1 MNAVRAD
8 KENLIMTTD
17 QPIAYT
23 VDRALEVLG
32 IGRTKFYEEIKAGRL
47 KAKKV
52 GQRTLVTSAALNEWL
67 EALPSCAS
75 K

>member
-1 MNAVRAD
+1 
-8 KENLIMTTD
+8 MTNTD

-23 VDRALEVLG
+23 VDRALEALG

-52 GQRTLVTSAALNEWL
+52 GKRTLVTHADLNAWL
-67 EALPSCAS
+67 SALPSAA
-75 K
+75 